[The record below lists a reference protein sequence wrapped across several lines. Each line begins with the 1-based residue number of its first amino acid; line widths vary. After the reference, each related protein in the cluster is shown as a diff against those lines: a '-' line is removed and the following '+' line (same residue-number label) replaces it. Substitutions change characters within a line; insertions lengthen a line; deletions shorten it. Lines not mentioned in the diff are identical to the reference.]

1 VRDTDNGFVEHK
13 KYLIS
18 NKLFFTGNFIFYVK
32 NNLIME
38 DAQGLSPGRKRPL
51 IAIAISLC
59 LLLLVTVYFIYH
71 RRHTS
76 IVDPAFSKYIE
87 SYTSGIIS
95 KENTIR
101 IRLAGQV
108 PTTHVQ
114 NDQLPDN
121 VFDFVPSIKGK
132 AYWVDERTIEFRPE
146 GKLVADQSYTADF
159 TLSKIL
165 DVPDH
170 FKDFKFTFQ
179 TVKPDFTVSF
189 VGLRTATNTSIDK
202 MKLDGIVQT
211 ADDEDNASI
220 EKLIRVNYLSPVHIS
235 WQHIN
240 ATRTHKFTVTEL
252 TRAADK
258 VNPLSVNWD
267 GNSLNIDKKGSK
279 DFEIPAIGDFKV
291 LAITAVQDQDQ
302 YVLVQFSDAIMVGQ
316 ELKGLIGIKNIEDA
330 AYTIDGSTVKVYAP
344 ERLQGNFSAFVNEGV
359 ENISHKKITKAYS
372 ANVFFENRLPSVTI
386 PGKGVILP
394 DSGKLA
400 MPFEAVNLN
409 AVDVSIIK
417 IYENNVPQYFQSNGF
432 EGGVDLRTVGKPI
445 VQKTIRLDQ
454 DKSINLNKKN
464 RFMLDID
471 QLLRTEPGA
480 IYRVIIG
487 FRKEYSLYNCSMGS
501 PALKKNDGSDEGNSE
516 EYDGGNNSK
525 VSDEDNDFWQ
535 KYDSYYPENYKWN
548 ERFDPCANSY
558 YTKDRWAKRN
568 IIASNIGLIT
578 KRGNDNSMLVA
589 VTNILTAKPMA
600 GVSLELLD
608 FQRQVLYKGTSD
620 ADGMAKFDLKHKP
633 YLLVAKNGAERGY
646 LKLDDG
652 SSLPL
657 SRFNVGGDEIQS
669 GLKGFIYGE
678 RGVWRPG
685 DSIFLSF
692 ILEDKLKTLPADHPV
707 EFELYN
713 PDGQLYKRITQAK
726 SVDGFYS
733 FNTATETSSKTGN
746 WTAKVKVGG
755 ASFEKKIKIE
765 TIMPNRLKLS
775 LSFGGA
781 TELVKGSSTNGTLD
795 AHWLFGGIAQNLK
808 AKVDAFLSP
817 QKTMFKNYPD
827 YVFDD
832 PTLAFN
838 TQTQTVFEG
847 RLNANGLASIN
858 ADINIEKQAPGQ
870 LKANFIVKVFE
881 PGGNFSLQTLSLPYN
896 VYQGYVGIKTP
907 QGSDLSG
914 MLYTGKD
921 NQIDIADVDTRGNAF
936 AGTRNVELELY
947 KVQWRWWWDQTGDE
961 MSNFTQDKYNK
972 LIKTETIRLNNGHAK
987 WTLHIDQEDWGRYLI
1002 KVKDPETRHS
1012 TGKIIYVDWPNWS
1025 ERLQQNN
1032 PTEAAMLSFTSDKT
1046 NYKVG
1051 DQATLTFPTM
1061 SDGRALISFENGSK
1075 VLKTTWIDTKKG
1087 QTQYSFK
1094 IDESMA
1100 PNIFVNVTLLQRH
1113 SQTVNDLP
1121 IRMYGA
1127 IPLQVD
1133 NPETIL
1139 KPVINMPAKLRPET
1153 PSSITVSEASG
1164 KEMTYTIAIVDEG
1177 LLDITNYKT
1186 PNPHETFYAREALGV
1201 KTWDLFDYVIGA
1213 FGGGLERIL
1222 SIGGDGTGGTNK
1234 NVSINRFKPVVKFLG
1249 PFHLNK
1255 GEKQTQRFTLPQY
1268 IGSVKAMVI
1277 AGHDGSYG
1285 FAEKAVAVKKPLMI
1299 LATLPRVLCPSE
1311 KVQLPVTVFALE
1323 NNIKTVNVI
1332 VQSNAFSNLAGN
1344 NSKSVTFTK
1353 TGDQLVT
1360 FDLDVKDFVGVG
1372 KVKII
1377 ARSGSETAAYDVELN
1392 IRNPNPPITKI
1403 TEKELKPGEVW
1414 TTTYSAIGMTGTN
1427 KAALEVASIP
1437 PLNLGKRLD
1446 FLIEYPYGC
1455 VEQTTSSAFPQL
1467 YLSQLLDL
1475 TPRQQAET
1483 ERNIKATISRLS
1495 RFQVPGGGLSY
1506 WPDGSDADEWG
1517 TNYAG
1522 HFMLAAQEKG
1532 YSLPIGFMEQWK
1544 KYQKLKA
1551 LTWAPDSRSFYGAD
1565 LIQAYRLYLL
1575 AMARSPELGA
1585 MNRLRE
1591 FKYLSI
1597 EAKWR
1602 LAATYKLAGQ
1612 PEIGS
1617 QMIAGLPT
1625 TIKPYNSMYGT
1636 YGSDLRDEAMILET
1650 LTLLGQQQKAAGL
1663 LRTVAARL
1671 SQDDWYSTQTTAYS
1685 LIAIAEYC
1693 GANKSGSKL
1702 QFTYNAGNITSKS
1715 YMWQAS
1721 VASSGGKVTIK
1732 DNGSNKLYV
1741 RLIQRGQPSA
1751 GQDVQSISKPEL
1763 LQMRV
1768 GYFTL
1773 GGKPVDP
1780 SKLKQGTDF
1789 VAQVNI
1795 KNPGRRGRYDNLALT
1810 QIFPSGWEIL
1820 NARMMND
1827 DEAFKSSP
1835 SDYRDIRDDR
1845 VNTYF
1850 SLQEGKEATYYV
1862 MLNAA
1867 YAGKYYLPATYCEA
1881 MYNASINAL
1890 EKGQWVEV
1898 VK

>member
-1 VRDTDNGFVEHK
+1 
-13 KYLIS
+13 
-18 NKLFFTGNFIFYVK
+18 
-32 NNLIME
+32 ME
-38 DAQGLSPGRKRPL
+38 DASSLSPASKRPF
-51 IAIAISLC
+51 IAIAAGIVLI
-59 LLLLVTVYFIYH
+59 LVFSIFLILH
-71 RRHTS
+71 RKHTNA
-76 IVDPAFSKYIE
+76 VDPAFSKYIE

-95 KENTIR
+95 KEGTIR

-114 NDQLPDN
+114 NDKLPDD
-121 VFDFVPSIKGK
+121 VFDFSPSIKGK

-146 GKLVADQSYTADF
+146 KKLVADQSYTAEF
-159 TLSKIL
+159 VLSKII
-165 DVPDH
+165 DVPDQ
-170 FKDFKFTFQ
+170 FQKFKFAFQ

-189 VGLRTATNTSIDK
+189 VGLQTATNTSLDK
-202 MKLDGIVQT
+202 MKLDGVVQT
-211 ADDEDNASI
+211 ADDEDNAAI
-220 EKLIRVNYLSPVHIS
+220 EKLISINYPTPTRIS
-235 WQHIN
+235 WQHN
-240 ATRTHKFTVTEL
+240 NGTRTHKFTVTDL
-252 TRAADK
+252 TRVADN
-258 VNPLSVNWD
+258 VNKLVINWD
-267 GNSLNIDKKGSK
+267 GSSLNVDKKGSQPF
-279 DFEIPAIGDFKV
+279 DIPAIGDFKV

-302 YVLVQFSDAIMVGQ
+302 YVLVQFSDAILVGQ
-316 ELKGLIGIKNIEDA
+316 DLKGLIGIKNVEDP
-330 AYTIDGSTVKVYAP
+330 AYTIEGSTVKIYAP
-344 ERLQGNFSAFVNEGV
+344 ERLNGNYSAFVNEGV
-359 ENISHKKITKAYS
+359 ENISHKKIAQPYTAS
-372 ANVFFENRLPSVTI
+372 IFFENRLPSVTI

-394 DSGKLA
+394 DSGKLT
-400 MPFEAVNLN
+400 MPFEAVNLS

-417 IYENNVPQYFQSNGF
+417 IYENNVPQFFQNNSF
-432 EGGVDLRTVGKPI
+432 DGGQELRSVGRPV
-445 VQKTIRLDQ
+445 VQKTIRLDE
-454 DKSINLNKKN
+454 DKSLNLNKKN
-464 RFMLDID
+464 RLMLDID
-471 QLLRTEPGA
+471 KLLRAEPGA
-480 IYRVIIG
+480 IYRVVIG
-487 FRKEYSLYNCSMGS
+487 FRKEYSLYNCTAGS
-501 PALKKNDGSDEGNSE
+501 PTLKKNDGSDEEYSE
-516 EYDGGNNSK
+516 DYDGGGNTNK
-525 VSDEDNDFWQ
+525 VKDDDDDFWQ
-535 KYDSYYPENYKWN
+535 RYDNYYPENYTWN
-548 ERFDPCANSY
+548 ERFDPCKDSY

-568 IIASNIGLIT
+568 IIASNIGLIA
-578 KRGNDNSMLVA
+578 KRGNDNSMTVA
-589 VTNILTAKPMA
+589 VTNILTAQPMT
-600 GVSLELLD
+600 GVTLELLD
-608 FQRQVLYKGTSD
+608 FQKQVLYKGKSD
-620 ADGMAKFDLKHKP
+620 GDGMATFELKRKP
-633 YLLVAKNGAERGY
+633 YLLVATHGAEKGY

-707 EFELYN
+707 EFEFYN
-713 PDGQLYKRITQAK
+713 PDGQLYKRITQTK

-733 FNTATETSSKTGN
+733 FHTATEISSRTGN

-765 TIMPNRLKLS
+765 TIMPNRLKLN
-775 LSFGGA
+775 LSFNGA
-781 TELVKGSSTNGTLD
+781 TELVKGSTTNGKLE

-817 QKTMFKNYPD
+817 QKTSFKNFPD

-832 PTLAFN
+832 PILAFN
-838 TQTQTVFEG
+838 TQTQTIFDG
-847 RLNANGLASIN
+847 KLNENGVADVN
-858 ADINIEKQAPGQ
+858 ADISVEKQAPGQ
-870 LKANFIVKVFE
+870 LKANFVVKVFE

-896 VYQGYVGIKTP
+896 VFPGYVGIKVP
-907 QGSDLSG
+907 QGSDLSS
-914 MLYTGKD
+914 MLFTGKD
-921 NQIDIADVDTRGNAF
+921 NPIDIADVDTKGNAVS
-936 AGTRNVELELY
+936 GVRSVQLELY
-947 KVQWRWWWDQTGDE
+947 KVQWRWWWDQTGNE

-972 LIKTETIRLNNGHAK
+972 LIKTETVRLTDGKGK
-987 WTLHIDQEDWGRYLI
+987 WNLHIAQEDWGRYLI
-1002 KVKDPETRHS
+1002 KVSDPQTGHS

-1025 ERLQQNN
+1025 ERLQQTN
-1032 PTEAAMLSFTSDKT
+1032 PTEASMLSFTSDKT

-1051 DQATLTFPTM
+1051 EQATLTIPTM
-1061 SDGRALISFENGSK
+1061 SDGRALVSFESGSK
-1075 VLKTTWIDTKKG
+1075 VLKTVWIDTKKG

-1094 IDESMA
+1094 VDETMS
-1100 PNIFVNVTLLQRH
+1100 PNIFINVTLLQRH
-1113 SQTVNDLP
+1113 AQTINDLP

-1127 IPLQVD
+1127 IPLTVD

-1139 KPVINMPAKLRPET
+1139 KPVIGLPAKLRPET

-1164 KEMTYTIAIVDEG
+1164 KEMTYTVAIVDEG

-1186 PNPHETFYAREALGV
+1186 PDPHETFYAREALGV
-1201 KTWDLFDYVIGA
+1201 KTWDLFDYVLGA
-1213 FGGGLERIL
+1213 YGGGLEKIL
-1222 SIGGDGTGGTNK
+1222 SIGGDGTGGANK
-1234 NVSINRFKPVVKFLG
+1234 NVSVNRFKPVVKFLG
-1249 PFHLNK
+1249 PFHLDK
-1255 GEKQTQRFTLPQY
+1255 GEKQTHSFTLPQY

-1277 AGHDGSYG
+1277 AGHEGSYG
-1285 FAEKAVAVKKPLMI
+1285 LAEKAVPVKKPLMI
-1299 LATLPRVLCPSE
+1299 LATLPRVLGPTE

-1323 NNIKTVNVI
+1323 NNVKTVNVS

-1360 FDLDVKDFVGVG
+1360 FDLEVKNFVGVG

-1377 ARSGSETAAYDVELN
+1377 AKSGSETAVYDVELN
-1392 IRNPNPPITKI
+1392 IRNPNPVITKI

-1414 TTTYSAIGMTGTN
+1414 TSSYSAIGMNGTN
-1427 KAALEVASIP
+1427 KATLEVASIP
-1437 PLNLGKRLD
+1437 PLNLTKRLD
-1446 FLIEYPYGC
+1446 YLIEYPYGC

-1475 TPRQQAET
+1475 NPEQKAET
-1483 ERNIKATISRLS
+1483 ERNIRATISRLNG
-1495 RFQVPGGGLSY
+1495 FQVSDGGLSY
-1506 WPDGSDADEWG
+1506 WPNGGESNEWG

-1522 HFMLAAQEKG
+1522 HFMLAAQAKG
-1532 YSLPIGFMEQWK
+1532 YSLPIGFLEQWK

-1551 LTWAPDSRSFYGAD
+1551 STWAPDTRSFYGSD

-1575 AMARSPELGA
+1575 AMARAPELGA

-1591 FKYLSI
+1591 FKYISV

-1602 LAATYKLAGQ
+1602 LAAAYKLAGQ
-1612 PEIGS
+1612 PEIGL

-1650 LTLLGQQQKAAGL
+1650 LTLLGQQQKASVL

-1671 SQDDWYSTQTTAYS
+1671 SQDDWYSTQTTAFS
-1685 LIAIAEYC
+1685 LFAIAEYC

-1702 QFTYNAGNITSKS
+1702 QFNYNGQSVTSVS
-1715 YMWQAS
+1715 YLWQAAA
-1721 VASSGGKVTIK
+1721 ASNGGKVTIK
-1732 DNGSNKLYV
+1732 DNGSNKLYI
-1741 RLIQRGQPSA
+1741 RLIQRGQPSTA
-1751 GQDVQSISKPEL
+1751 QDVQSISKPDI
-1763 LQMRV
+1763 LQMRI

-1780 SKLKQGTDF
+1780 AQLKQGTDF

-1795 KNPGRRGRYDNLALT
+1795 KNPGHRGRYDNLALT
-1810 QIFPSGWEIL
+1810 QVFPSGWEIL
-1820 NARMMND
+1820 NTRMLGG
-1827 DEAFKSSP
+1827 DEAFKSSE

-1850 SLQEGKEATYYV
+1850 SLPEGKEVTYFV

-1867 YAGKYYLPATYCEA
+1867 YAGKYYLPATSCEA
-1881 MYNASINAL
+1881 MYDVSVNAL

>member
-1 VRDTDNGFVEHK
+1 MEDDQSLSPNRNRSVIAVAVCVGVLLLGSI
-13 KYLIS
+13 Y
-18 NKLFFTGNFIFYVK
+18 FIFH
-32 NNLIME
+32 
-38 DAQGLSPGRKRPL
+38 RKHT
-51 IAIAISLC
+51 
-59 LLLLVTVYFIYH
+59 TV
-71 RRHTS
+71 
-76 IVDPAFSKYIE
+76 VDPAFSKYIE

-95 KENTIR
+95 KEGTIR

-114 NDQLPDN
+114 NDKLPDN
-121 VFDFVPSIKGK
+121 VFDFSPSIKGK
-132 AYWVDERTIEFRPE
+132 AYWIDERTIEFRPE
-146 GKLVADQSYTADF
+146 GKLLANQSYRADF
-159 TLSKIL
+159 SLSKIL

-189 VGLRTATNTSIDK
+189 VGLQTATNTSLDK
-202 MKLDGIVQT
+202 MKLDGVVQT
-211 ADDEDNASI
+211 ADDEDNVAI
-220 EKLIRVNYLSPVHIS
+220 EKLISTNYPSPVRIS
-235 WQHIN
+235 WQHNN
-240 ATRTHKFTVTEL
+240 AARTHKFTVTDL
-252 TRAADK
+252 ARAADK
-258 VNPLSVNWD
+258 VNKLSVSWD
-267 GNSLNIDKKGSK
+267 GSSLNVDKKG
-279 DFEIPAIGDFKV
+279 DQAFDIPAIGDFKV

-316 ELKGLIGIKNIEDA
+316 ELKGLIGIKNVEDP

-344 ERLQGNFSAFVNEGV
+344 ERLQGNYSTFVNEGV

-372 ANVFFENRLPSVTI
+372 ASVFFENRLPSVSI

-394 DSGKLA
+394 DSGKLT

-417 IYENNVPQYFQSNGF
+417 IYENNVPQFFQNNSF
-432 EGGVDLRTVGKPI
+432 DGGQELRAVGKPV

-471 QLLRTEPGA
+471 QLLRAEPGA
-480 IYRVIIG
+480 IYRVVIG
-487 FRKEYSLYNCSMGS
+487 FRKEYSLYNCNLGS
-501 PALKKNDGSDEGNSE
+501 PALKKNDGSDEDYSS
-516 EYDGGNNSK
+516 EYDGGNSNK
-525 VSDEDNDFWQ
+525 VQDEDDDFWQ
-535 KYDSYYPENYKWN
+535 RYDNYYPESYSWN
-548 ERFDPCANSY
+548 ERFDPCKSSY

-568 IIASNIGLIT
+568 IIASNIGLIA

-589 VTNILTAKPMA
+589 VTNILTAQPMP
-600 GVSLELLD
+600 GVSLELMD
-608 FQRQVLYKGTSD
+608 YQKQVLYKGTSD
-620 ADGMAKFDLKHKP
+620 ADGMAKFDLKRKP
-633 YLLVAKNGAERGY
+633 YLLVATHGAEKGY

-713 PDGQLYKRITQAK
+713 SDGQLYKRITQTK
-726 SVDGFYS
+726 SLDGFYS
-733 FNTATETSSKTGN
+733 FHTATELSSRTGN

-765 TIMPNRLKLS
+765 TIMPNRLKLN
-775 LSFGGA
+775 LSFNGA
-781 TELVKGSSTNGTLD
+781 TELVKGSTTNGTLE

-817 QKTMFKNYPD
+817 QKTAFKNYPD

-832 PTLAFN
+832 PTHAFN
-838 TQTQTVFEG
+838 TQTQTVFDG
-847 RLNANGLASIN
+847 KLNANGSAAIN
-858 ADINIEKQAPGQ
+858 ADINVEKQAPGQ
-870 LKANFIVKVFE
+870 LRANFVVKVFE

-896 VYQGYVGIKTP
+896 VYPGYVGIKTP

-914 MLYTGKD
+914 MLFTGRD
-921 NQIDIADVDTRGNAF
+921 NQVDVADVDTKGNAF
-936 AGTRNVELELY
+936 SGIRNVQLELY
-947 KVQWRWWWDQTGDE
+947 KVQWRWWWDQTGNE

-972 LIKTETIRLNNGHAK
+972 LIKTESIRLTNGRGK
-987 WTLHIDQEDWGRYLI
+987 WNLHIAQEDWGRYLI
-1002 KVKDPETRHS
+1002 KVTDPQTGHS
-1012 TGKIIYVDWPNWS
+1012 SGKIIYVDWPNWS
-1025 ERLQQNN
+1025 ERLQQSN
-1032 PTEAAMLSFTSDKT
+1032 PTEASMLSFTSDKT
-1046 NYKVG
+1046 SYKVG
-1051 DQATLTFPTM
+1051 EQATLTIPTM

-1075 VLKTTWIDTKKG
+1075 VLKTVWIDTKKG
-1087 QTQYSFK
+1087 QTQYGFK
-1094 IDESMA
+1094 IDETMA

-1113 SQTVNDLP
+1113 AQTKNDLP

-1127 IPLQVD
+1127 IPLTVD

-1139 KPVINMPAKLRPET
+1139 KPVIGLPAKLRPET

-1186 PNPHETFYAREALGV
+1186 PDPHETFYAREALGV
-1201 KTWDLFDYVIGA
+1201 KTWDLFDYVLGA
-1213 FGGGLERIL
+1213 YGGGLERIL
-1222 SIGGDGTGGTNK
+1222 SIGGDGTGGANK
-1234 NVSINRFKPVVKFLG
+1234 NVSVNRFKPVVKFLG
-1249 PFHLNK
+1249 PFHLDK
-1255 GEKQTQRFTLPQY
+1255 GEKQTQHFTLPQY

-1285 FAEKAVAVKKPLMI
+1285 FAEKAVPVKKPLMI
-1299 LATLPRVLCPSE
+1299 LATLPRVLGPSE

-1323 NNIKTVNVI
+1323 NNIKTVNVSI
-1332 VQSNAFSNLAGN
+1332 QSNAFSNLAGN

-1377 ARSGSETAAYDVELN
+1377 AKSGSEIAAYDVELN
-1392 IRNPNPPITKI
+1392 VRNPNPPITKI
-1403 TEKELKPGEVW
+1403 IEKELKAGETW
-1414 TTTYSAIGMTGTN
+1414 TTAYSAIGMNGTN
-1427 KAALEVASIP
+1427 KATLEIASIP

-1446 FLIEYPYGC
+1446 YLIEYPYGC

-1467 YLSQLLDL
+1467 YLNQLLDL
-1475 TPRQQAET
+1475 SAQQKAET
-1483 ERNIKATISRLS
+1483 ERNIKATINRLNG
-1495 RFQVPGGGLSY
+1495 FQVSDGGLSY
-1506 WPDGSDADEWG
+1506 WPDGGNSDEWG

-1522 HFMLAAQEKG
+1522 HFMLAAQAKG
-1532 YSLPIGFMEQWK
+1532 YSLPIGFLEQWK

-1551 LTWAPDSRSFYGAD
+1551 VSWAPDPHSFYGAD
-1565 LIQAYRLYLL
+1565 LVQSYRLYLL
-1575 AMARSPELGA
+1575 ALAHSPELGA

-1602 LAATYKLAGQ
+1602 LAAAYKLAGQ
-1612 PEIGS
+1612 PEIGL

-1650 LTLLGQQQKAAGL
+1650 LTLFGQQQKAAGM

-1671 SQDDWYSTQTTAYS
+1671 SQNDWYSTQTTAYS
-1685 LIAIAEYC
+1685 LIAIAQYC
-1693 GANKSGSKL
+1693 GVNKSGNKL
-1702 QFTYNAGNITSKS
+1702 QFTYNGNSTTSAS
-1715 YMWQAS
+1715 YLWQAAT
-1721 VASSGGKVTIK
+1721 ASNGGKVTL
-1732 DNGSNKLYV
+1732 NNSGSNKLYV
-1741 RLIQRGQPSA
+1741 RIIQRGQPSS
-1751 GQDVQSISKPEL
+1751 GQDVQSVSKPDV
-1763 LQMRV
+1763 LQMRI

-1820 NARMMND
+1820 NTRMMND

-1850 SLQEGKEATYYV
+1850 SLIEGKEATYYV

-1867 YAGKYYLPATYCEA
+1867 YAGKFYLPATTCEA
-1881 MYNASINAL
+1881 MYDISINAV